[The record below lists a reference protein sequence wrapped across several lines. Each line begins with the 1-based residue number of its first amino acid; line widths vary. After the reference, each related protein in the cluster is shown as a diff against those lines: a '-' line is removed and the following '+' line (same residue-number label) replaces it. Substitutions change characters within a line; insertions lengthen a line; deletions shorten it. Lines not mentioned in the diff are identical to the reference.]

1 MSDEKEIAAENSVT
15 VTILPPPRPKLAAR
29 KLHCINETSCFGLF
43 ADTAVSFYGMSS
55 WYYAILTKNSAHTM
69 DLMICKRA
77 LHNVV
82 IMHSNCL
89 PASLTTR
96 YPGARTASGVRSG
109 APRIAAKLVS
119 TISHLAGA
127 PVICVIGCEISMII
141 IILNN

>member
-1 MSDEKEIAAENSVT
+1 MSDEKGIAAENSVT

-29 KLHCINETSCFGLF
+29 KLHCINETSSFGLF

-55 WYYAILTKNSAHTM
+55 WYYAILTENSAHTM

-96 YPGARTASGVRSG
+96 YPGARTASGPELR
-109 APRIAAKLVS
+109 AAKLVS
-119 TISHLAGA
+119 SISHLAGA